1 MKMKMCPSIKWMQAE
16 QKKTTTCIHV
26 EMQYLTCFTNSVV
39 FHFILFYFIQFFCCW
54 WCCRRFNL
62 IESKETDVLRD
73 LEIAL
78 RLTDDPVL
86 PSQQQSASSAT
97 IPNTIELNSQQTS
110 TNLTTIHTMSST
122 TSAAISAATGKPNIF
137 KHPFGCGYLSP
148 Y

>member
-1 MKMKMCPSIKWMQAE
+1 M
-16 QKKTTTCIHV
+16 
-26 EMQYLTCFTNSVV
+26 
-39 FHFILFYFIQFFCCW
+39 YFVDHDFVLHTFNFVCVR
-54 WCCRRFNL
+54 RRFNL

-97 IPNTIELNSQQTS
+97 IPSTIELNSQQTS

-122 TSAAISAATGKPNIF
+122 TSATISAATGQSLI
-137 KHPFGCGYLSP
+137 
-148 Y
+148 